1 MNENNE
7 PQAWEEELRNI
18 YSLCIEAPGK
28 RLMFENYLLPFIR
41 TLRQKDKE
49 RLMEG
54 IEKLWN
60 KKTSLTQ
67 STLPDGR
74 IEYKQSAPYNVTE
87 ASLEDFK
94 QLLNQIYE

>member
-49 RLMEG
+49 RLMVG
-54 IEKLWN
+54 IDKLIGFTGSRTEPAVLREDV
-60 KKTSLTQ
+60 KKLLT
-67 STLPDGR
+67 
-74 IEYKQSAPYNVTE
+74 EN
-87 ASLEDFK
+87 
-94 QLLNQIYE
+94 YE